1 MKEIVRSSE
10 GIRTV
15 TFPKTVRT
23 VRQEA
28 FYCIKS
34 LLSSVLNEGLEELGT
49 EEHPQTGMTYGGVFQ

>member
-1 MKEIVRSSE
+1 MKEIIRSAE

-15 TFPKTVRT
+15 TLPETVRT

-34 LLSSVLNEGLEELGT
+34 LLSAVLNENLEELGT
-49 EEHPQTGMTYGGVFQ
+49 EEHPQTGMMYDGVFQ